1 MEHILNI
8 FNGSLTQSAVIFIT
22 TLIFVLLAEMGDK
35 TQLIVMAF
43 ATRYKLRQVIT
54 GVIISLILLNGLAVI
69 MGELLTTV
77 IPITYIQVLAS
88 IAFIIFGLMAF
99 RKEDDRYERERLVK
113 ISSVLTVAL
122 SFFVAE
128 LGDKTQLA
136 TMAFSAEYR
145 APFEVFTGAF
155 IGMLIA
161 DMLGLAVGV
170 ALNKYIS
177 PKVIKIVSGLL
188 FIGFGLIGLG
198 SLIPQD
204 ELNNILQS
212 IVFMIGIGALSIIF
226 YLIYAPKFKKCK
238 GRG

>member
-8 FNGSLTQSAVIFIT
+8 SNISFTQSATIFIT

-43 ATRYKLRQVIT
+43 ATRYKLRQVIV
-54 GVIISLILLNGLAVI
+54 GIMISLILLNGLAVL
-69 MGELLTTV
+69 MGELLTAV
-77 IPITYIQVLAS
+77 IPIVYIQILAS
-88 IAFIIFGLMAF
+88 ITFIIFGLLSF
-99 RKEDDRYERERLVK
+99 RKMNNTLEKEKTVK
-113 ISSVLTVAL
+113 ISPTLTIAL

-136 TMAFSAEYR
+136 TMALAAEYR
-145 APFEVFTGAF
+145 APLQVFAGA
-155 IGMLIA
+155 ILAMVIA
-161 DMLGLAVGV
+161 DAIGLVAGV
-170 ALNKYIS
+170 ALNKYI
-177 PKVIKIVSGLL
+177 PEKYIKVVSGVL

-198 SLIPQD
+198 SLIPQE

-212 IVFMIGIGALSIIF
+212 TVFMIGIGALAIIF
-226 YLIYAPKFKKCK
+226 YLIYVPRFKKCK